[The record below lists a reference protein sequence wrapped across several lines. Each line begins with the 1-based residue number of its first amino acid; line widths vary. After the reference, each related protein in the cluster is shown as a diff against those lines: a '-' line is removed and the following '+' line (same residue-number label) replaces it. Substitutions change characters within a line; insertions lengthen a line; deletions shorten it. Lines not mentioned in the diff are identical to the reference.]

1 MIELMSEYKLSVI
14 ESYKVE
20 ALIQEIKTHLEDYS
34 IEELNELCDKS
45 LFFLHTQSF
54 DAYE

>member
-1 MIELMSEYKLSVI
+1 MSEYRLSVI

-20 ALIQEIKTHLEDYS
+20 ALIQEIKAHLEDYS